1 MKIVNKIQATRQLEY
16 VCFFIA
22 KFNILEGPAFAFFS
36 VDAYS
41 DFAFSTGVELSDEP
55 ENILKH
61 IYLLTEDAEF
71 KKYVHLGF
79 TLVLDQ
85 HQELTNQINSIIIP
99 LNGKLLFNSKYHQE
113 ITKPLIESILD
124 SMKKRTP

>member
-61 IYLLTEDAEF
+61 ILLIICINEFWKNYVFPKHLDEYFTSNNYLI
-71 KKYVHLGF
+71 
-79 TLVLDQ
+79 Q
-85 HQELTNQINSIIIP
+85 NI
-99 LNGKLLFNSKYHQE
+99 LN
-113 ITKPLIESILD
+113 
-124 SMKKRTP
+124 